1 MTTSPMLQAIDLT
14 RINVDAMLLDD
25 LQAHAVQVL
34 DTIGA
39 MNEYLNSPAPKS
51 AVAKLNG
58 LRLANKLR
66 SHMAHVR
73 DLINAYTAAA
83 ALANAAQASGSAA
96 GLAALSPCGKHPGI

>member
-66 SHMAHVR
+66 THMAHVR
-73 DLINAYTAAA
+73 DLINAYTAAVALGVTTQA
-83 ALANAAQASGSAA
+83 AGAA
-96 GLAALSPCGKHPGI
+96 GLAGAPSCGNNPGI

>member
-1 MTTSPMLQAIDLT
+1 MTASPMLRAIDLT
-14 RINVDAMLLDD
+14 RINVGAMLLDD

-39 MNEYLNSPAPKS
+39 MNDYLNSPTPKS
-51 AVAKLNG
+51 GVAKLNG

-83 ALANAAQASGSAA
+83 ALANATQASGSAA
-96 GLAALSPCGKHPGI
+96 GLAALSPCGKHTGI

>member
-1 MTTSPMLQAIDLT
+1 MLQAIDLVRT
-14 RINVDAMLLDD
+14 NVDAMLWDD

-39 MNEYLNSPAPKS
+39 MNDYLNSPASKS

-58 LRLANKLR
+58 LRLANRLR

-73 DLINAYTAAA
+73 DLINAYTAAL
-83 ALANAAQASGSAA
+83 ALANATQASGSAA
-96 GLAALSPCGKHPGI
+96 LVAALPPCGKSPGI

>member
-1 MTTSPMLQAIDLT
+1 MLQAIDLA
-14 RINVDAMLLDD
+14 RVNVDAMLLDD

-39 MNEYLNSPAPKS
+39 MNEYLNSQAPKS

-66 SHMAHVR
+66 YHMAHVR

-83 ALANAAQASGSAA
+83 EALANANPASGAVA
-96 GLAALSPCGKHPGI
+96 GLAALPPCGKNHGI